1 MPPAL
6 RARAA
11 GYSSSAPV
19 VAVTGASSGVGR
31 ATAKAFAREGA
42 TVGLIARGQEALEAT
57 ASEVQSLGGQPVLLE
72 CDVADPR
79 AVEAA
84 AGRLAERG
92 GIDVWVN
99 NAMASVL
106 APTWEIAAEEFHRVT
121 EVTYLGVV
129 YGTLCA
135 LARMRERDRGVIV
148 QVGSAL
154 AYRGIPLQSAYC
166 ASKHA
171 IQGFTESLRC
181 ELMHE
186 RSGVRVTMVQL
197 PALNTPQ
204 FDMVRTRLPCHP
216 RPVPPIYQPEVA
228 ARAIV
233 AASREPARR
242 EWWVGASTTLTLL
255 GNALAP
261 GLADRYLART
271 GFDSQQTGEPVQP
284 GRPGRPDNL
293 FEPLPGERA
302 AHGDF
307 DDKAK
312 SRSAQW
318 ELTRHRRLLAGVAGV
333 ATGLL
338 GARRRG
344 R

>member
-1 MPPAL
+1 M
-6 RARAA
+6 
-11 GYSSSAPV
+11 GSIV

-31 ATAKAFAREGA
+31 ATAHAFAREGA
-42 TVGLIARGQEALEAT
+42 TVGLIARGQEALAAT
-57 ASEVQSLGGQPVLLE
+57 AAEVRSLGGQPIVLE
-72 CDVADPR
+72 CDVADPQ

-84 AGRLAERG
+84 ASELEERG
-92 GIDVWVN
+92 SIDVWVN
-99 NAMASVL
+99 NAMASVF
-106 APTWEIAAEEFHRVT
+106 APTWEITAEEFRRVT

-129 YGTLCA
+129 YGTLGA
-135 LARMRERDRGVIV
+135 LRRMRSRDRGVIV

-154 AYRGIPLQSAYC
+154 AYRGIPLQSPYC
-166 ASKHA
+166 ACKHA

-186 RSGVRVTMVQL
+186 RSNVRVTMVQL

-216 RPVPPIYQPEVA
+216 QPVPPIYQPEIA

-233 AASREPARR
+233 TASREPARR
-242 EWWVGASTTLTLL
+242 EWWVGASTALTLL

-271 GFDSQQTGEPVQP
+271 GFDSQQTGEPVPP
-284 GRPGRPDNL
+284 GRADNL
-293 FEPLPGERA
+293 FEPLSG
-302 AHGDF
+302 AHSTRGDF
-307 DDKAK
+307 EERAK
-312 SRSAQW
+312 SRSVQW
-318 ELTRHRRLLAGVAGV
+318 KLTRHRRLLAGGAGV
-333 ATGLL
+333 AGGLVGL
-338 GARRRG
+338 GAMRRG

>member
-1 MPPAL
+1 
-6 RARAA
+6 AA
-11 GYSSSAPV
+11 GS
-19 VAVTGASSGVGR
+19 
-31 ATAKAFAREGA
+31 
-42 TVGLIARGQEALEAT
+42 
-57 ASEVQSLGGQPVLLE
+57 
-72 CDVADPR
+72 
-79 AVEAA
+79 
-84 AGRLAERG
+84 LAERG
-92 GIDVWVN
+92 DIDVWVN
-99 NAMASVL
+99 NAMASVF
-106 APTWEIAAEEFHRVT
+106 APTWEITAEEFHRVT

-129 YGTLCA
+129 HGTLCA
-135 LARMRERDRGVIV
+135 LERMRERDRGVIV

-186 RSGVRVTMVQL
+186 GSGVRVTMVQF

-216 RPVPPIYQPEVA
+216 QPVPPIYQPEVA

-242 EWWVGASTTLTLL
+242 EWWVGASTALTLL

-261 GLADRYLART
+261 GFADRYLART

-284 GRPGRPDNL
+284 GRPDNL

-307 DDKAK
+307 DDEAK
-312 SRSAQW
+312 SRSVQW
-318 ELTRHRRLLAGVAGV
+318 ELTRHRRLLAGGAGV
-333 ATGLL
+333 AAGLL
-338 GARRRG
+338 GAMSEPAPSIGAYGLIGDCHSAALVSAEGAIDWCCLPRFDSGSCFGRLLDRERG
-344 R
+344 GFCAVSVEGDATWRGSSYM